1 MKTKLTAVMV
11 FTLAL
16 SACATAPSTATNPAA
31 VARGATVKALAAG
44 KLDALPTGPVY
55 VRFIRFVSPP
65 GYTIQSK
72 QHVPSFVY
80 VEAGV
85 QDLTLAGQPP
95 IDLTAGQATFHQ
107 SATHTHVNP
116 GTDTSVWYSIAIWPS
131 SARGTASVDKIAEAA
146 FESPDI
152 DRTSLP
158 EVAYAVVLREVTL
171 AAQGTS
177 GAHRFGGL
185 TAFFVISGAVTL
197 KSEHQS
203 PVTVSGGHG
212 YVFLPDVALQE
223 VNTGSDPVVYLE
235 FISTPVGRDFEVP
248 LQQPPAA

>member
-1 MKTKLTAVMV
+1 MLTAVVV
-11 FTLAL
+11 FALAL
-16 SACATAPSTATNPAA
+16 SACGAAPSTARNPEAA
-31 VARGATVKALAAG
+31 ARGATVKALAAG

-80 VEAGV
+80 VETGV
-85 QDLTLAGQPP
+85 HKLTLAGQAP

-116 GTDTSVWYSIAIWPS
+116 GPDPSVWYSIAIWPS
-131 SARGTASVDKIAEAA
+131 SARGTAGVDKIAEAV

-152 DRTSLP
+152 DRTALP
-158 EVAYAVVLREVTL
+158 DVAYAVVLRQVTL

-185 TAFFVISGAVTL
+185 IAFFVISGALTL
-197 KSEHQS
+197 KSEHQP
-203 PVTVSGGHG
+203 PVTLNGGQG
-212 YVFLPDVALQE
+212 YVILPEVALQE
-223 VNTGSDPVVYLE
+223 VNAGLDPAIYLE
-235 FISTPVGRDFEVP
+235 LISTPVGRDFEVP
-248 LQQPPAA
+248 LLQPPAA